1 MLADQAVQGMRAQR
15 AHWTPAPFGD
25 ADLLGILP
33 KNQTEPEN
41 AVSRLLHFQ
50 RLTSPKMTGHPASR
64 GKRQ

>member
-1 MLADQAVQGMRAQR
+1 VRVLRR
-15 AHWTPAPFGD
+15 IWGD

-50 RLTSPKMTGHPASR
+50 RLASPKMAGRPAPR